1 VSSVLLQEN
10 VKEKMGRRKKEDT
23 ERLVREQELKLD
35 AQFKLDDELTELFIR
50 CEKIT
55 NKFLYDNSTQE
66 EKDNFD
72 YPVTNKNKIVNSIL
86 RNGNLLNRRTPGV
99 RLGEDDDLIRHILIF
114 YEPEIMKS
122 IFCPKWKIEL
132 DNSAKYSRLDMSI
145 KNERRPEPIKYNW
158 GK

>member
-1 VSSVLLQEN
+1 
-10 VKEKMGRRKKEDT
+10 MGRRKKEDT
-23 ERLVREQELKLD
+23 ERLEREQELKLD

-86 RNGNLLNRRTPGV
+86 RNGNLLNHRTPGV

-122 IFCPKWKIEL
+122 NFCPKWKIEL
-132 DNSAKYSRLDMSI
+132 DNSTKYSRLDMSI
-145 KNERRPEPIKYNW
+145 KNEPRTEPTLYPWEK
-158 GK
+158 